1 MFTSLK
7 KFAIAGGFFFLLACQ
22 PIHSATTVAQDVTIK
37 VENGES
43 KTITIKKDGV
53 IVDDGQKKPFTGNK
67 AAVDVA
73 ILLDTS
79 NSMDGLITQAQAQLW
94 SIVQEFAKAKKAG
107 QTPQLRVAIF
117 EYGNSGLPATEG
129 YIRQVQTLTTDLDKV
144 SEALFS
150 LSTRGGDEYCGMVI
164 DECLD
169 RLDWNNEP
177 NSYKSIFIAGN
188 EPFTQGN
195 VEYQQACKK
204 AIQSGVVVNT
214 IHCGDYQQG
223 VSGKWQHAAS
233 LAEGEYLNINQD
245 KKVVQIKCPQDKI
258 IIELNKELNKTY
270 LWYGKQAKRGYL
282 MSNQAAQDGN
292 AFGVGGGLS
301 RAAAKATP
309 AYNNRGRDL
318 VDTFGEDTGG
328 LLELSKDVLPEEMQ
342 KMTDKEQ
349 AAYLKKKTQKRAEIK
364 RKINEL
370 SQQRAA
376 FIAEERKKMTAEGKA
391 DKTLGDAMTESVR
404 KQLKKSGF
412 EIDR

>member
-223 VSGKWQHAAS
+223 VSARPAWPKAS
-233 LAEGEYLNINQD
+233 
-245 KKVVQIKCPQDKI
+245 
-258 IIELNKELNKTY
+258 T
-270 LWYGKQAKRGYL
+270 
-282 MSNQAAQDGN
+282 
-292 AFGVGGGLS
+292 
-301 RAAAKATP
+301 
-309 AYNNRGRDL
+309 
-318 VDTFGEDTGG
+318 
-328 LLELSKDVLPEEMQ
+328 
-342 KMTDKEQ
+342 
-349 AAYLKKKTQKRAEIK
+349 
-364 RKINEL
+364 
-370 SQQRAA
+370 
-376 FIAEERKKMTAEGKA
+376 
-391 DKTLGDAMTESVR
+391 
-404 KQLKKSGF
+404 
-412 EIDR
+412 